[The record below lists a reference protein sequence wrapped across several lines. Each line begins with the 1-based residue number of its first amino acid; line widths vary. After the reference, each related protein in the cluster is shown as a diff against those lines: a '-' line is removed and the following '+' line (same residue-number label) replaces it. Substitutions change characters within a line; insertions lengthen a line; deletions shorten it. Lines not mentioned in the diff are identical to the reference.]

1 MHISDG
7 IIPLPYCL
15 GAYAV
20 SGLLAG
26 RLGNRVDPAEI
37 PRMGLLAAAAFLAS
51 SVHIP
56 VAGATIHLG
65 LYGLMGIILGRR
77 AFPTLFVT
85 LLLQAL
91 VFQHGGIVSLGVNA
105 LNMGSGAL
113 AAWAVWRLPSGPP
126 AARAFVAGFIG
137 VFLPALMLAS
147 EFAAAGYG
155 RGFYVIA
162 AAYAVAAAIEG
173 AATAV
178 AASFLAKTKAGML
191 LERSPA

>member
-7 IIPLPYCL
+7 IIPLPYCA
-15 GAYAV
+15 GAYVV

-26 RLGNRVDPAEI
+26 RLSRRVDAAEI
-37 PRMGLLAAAAFLAS
+37 PRMGLLAAAAFVAS

-56 VAGATIHLG
+56 LAGATVHLG
-65 LYGLMGIILGRR
+65 LYGLMGIVLGRR
-77 AFPTLFVT
+77 AFPALFVT

-91 VFQHGGIVSLGVNA
+91 VFQHGGIVSLGLNA
-105 LNMGSGAL
+105 LNMGAGAL
-113 AAWAVWRLPSGPP
+113 AAWAVWRLPSGPAP
-126 AARAFVAGFIG
+126 ARAFLAGFLGI
-137 VFLPALMLAS
+137 FLPALLLAV

-178 AASFLAKTKAGML
+178 AASFLAKARPGML
-191 LERSPA
+191 IERSPA